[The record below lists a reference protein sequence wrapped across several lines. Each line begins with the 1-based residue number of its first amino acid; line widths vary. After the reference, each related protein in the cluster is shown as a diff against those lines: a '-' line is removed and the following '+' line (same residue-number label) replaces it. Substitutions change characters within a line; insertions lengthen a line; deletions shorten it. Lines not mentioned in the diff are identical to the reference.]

1 MDRLRLRILDHL
13 AGSYYK
19 YGTRPWNS
27 LRYGKPRECDPA
39 LSFINNLKVQGAPL
53 EETKRRGRGTR
64 FGKNACVPFPPPL
77 SPPLR
82 VGNRLTES
90 SAQHRPLLCFPPV
103 VLSLTKRTY
112 RKVPFSP
119 LCNTFDGRAFRV
131 GNPSPVSVANSLLT
145 FIRKYYVTK
154 RENES

>member
-1 MDRLRLRILDHL
+1 MDRLRRILDHL

-53 EETKRRGRGTR
+53 EERNGGGRVSA
-64 FGKNACVPFPPPL
+64 KMSPF
-77 SPPLR
+77 R

-103 VLSLTKRTY
+103 VLSLTKRMY
-112 RKVPFSP
+112 RNPFP
-119 LCNTFDGRAFRV
+119 FVHFLM
-131 GNPSPVSVANSLLT
+131 VALFVQESLHLSHSSLSRIL
-145 FIRKYYVTK
+145 FQRL
-154 RENES
+154 